1 MVILDM
7 QIIISYNSG
16 LKFSIRTRKTM
27 YSTILE
33 RSTHRIALLQF
44 DLKNHGK
51 VWGPHTHS
59 VPAAGGAGSAGGA
72 SAGGASAGGASA
84 GAASAGAASAGAAS
98 AGAGS
103 AGAGSGA
110 GSGAGAGAGAG
121 AGSSFLAAL
130 ADFFIGAGF
139 AGMLV
144 RFRDPSDLVS
154 PSAQSEDG
162 SPQIYSLGHVAL
174 VNSSPQEFQVT
185 SEGVNGPLNIP
196 VTSADTVTG
205 VSLQIRSVWVGGE
218 GRLEK

>member
-1 MVILDM
+1 
-7 QIIISYNSG
+7 
-16 LKFSIRTRKTM
+16 M

-44 DLKNHGK
+44 DFKNHGK
-51 VWGPHTHS
+51 VWGPHKHS

-72 SAGGASAGGASA
+72 SAGGASAGAASA

-110 GSGAGAGAGAG
+110 GSGAGAG

-162 SPQIYSLGHVAL
+162 SPQIYILWHVAL

-185 SEGVNGPLNIP
+185 REGVDGALNIP
-196 VTSADTVTG
+196 VTSAVYTVTG
-205 VSLQIRSVWVGGE
+205 VSHFR
-218 GRLEK
+218 

>member
-1 MVILDM
+1 M
-7 QIIISYNSG
+7 
-16 LKFSIRTRKTM
+16 
-27 YSTILE
+27 E
-33 RSTHRIALLQF
+33 RSTHRIALLQSDF
-44 DLKNHGK
+44 KNHGN
-51 VWGPHTHS
+51 VWGPHTLS

-72 SAGGASAGGASA
+72 SAGGASAGGASAGAPSAGAASA

-121 AGSSFLAAL
+121 SSFLAAL

-144 RFRDPSDLVS
+144 RFRDPSDLLS

-162 SPQIYSLGHVAL
+162 SPQIYSL
-174 VNSSPQEFQVT
+174 
-185 SEGVNGPLNIP
+185 
-196 VTSADTVTG
+196 
-205 VSLQIRSVWVGGE
+205 
-218 GRLEK
+218 

>member
-1 MVILDM
+1 M
-7 QIIISYNSG
+7 
-16 LKFSIRTRKTM
+16 
-27 YSTILE
+27 E

-44 DLKNHGK
+44 DFKNHGK

-72 SAGGASAGGASA
+72 SAGGASAGGASAGAPSA

-162 SPQIYSLGHVAL
+162 SPQIYSLGLVAL

-185 SEGVNGPLNIP
+185 SEGVNGALNIP
-196 VTSADTVTG
+196 VTSAVYTVTG
-205 VSLQIRSVWVGGE
+205 VSHFR
-218 GRLEK
+218 